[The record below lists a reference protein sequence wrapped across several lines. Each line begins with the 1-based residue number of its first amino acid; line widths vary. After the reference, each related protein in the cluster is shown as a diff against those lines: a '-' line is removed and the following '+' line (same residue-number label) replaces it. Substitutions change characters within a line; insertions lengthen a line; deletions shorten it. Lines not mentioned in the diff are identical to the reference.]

1 MKILNKKVNQYEG
14 NSSKMPAMKYK
25 PSNISELTAFTAAV
39 RPSFKSLFNHFVK
52 REAFDYGIKTLDNI
66 LQTDSFKYS
75 FILYQENIMAILQHA
90 GIPSTSS
97 YEVIKAISKKKI
109 KVIMDAKKSFTEG
122 FEKALLKDDRT
133 LTSERAKEVCD
144 SVWEIIENASKYGLA
159 K

>member
-1 MKILNKKVNQYEG
+1 
-14 NSSKMPAMKYK
+14 MPAMKYK

-75 FILYQENIMAILQHA
+75 FILYQENIMSILQHA

-97 YEVIKAISKKKI
+97 YEIIKAISKKKA
-109 KVIMDAKKSFTEG
+109 KVIADAKKAFVKG
-122 FEKALLKDDRT
+122 FEKALLEDDKE
-133 LTSERAKEVCD
+133 LTVERANEVCD
-144 SVWEIIENASKYGLA
+144 SVWEIIENASKYGSLGRLV
-159 K
+159 